1 MVRRQ
6 RMRLVCN
13 VLLNHQLGTNRKSFL
28 IYKMVSEIQLM
39 SNEKRIYLISTISN
53 YIISSMRQR
62 ARERIAQ
69 FLFRVFNRLF
79 TQLNIIINWY
89 LFSSVF
95 DLTNHINFTEIH
107 HVEIS
112 SWSTDQRTKTWC
124 TLIFLI
130 AVIYIV
136 QLYWQDICICS
147 LQGSYTHVGICSRF
161 SSFFL
166 FLSSLTKKSLSRS
179 RCLRVINNDNWK
191 LLPKKN
197 ILASLLFFCSWT
209 HI

>member
-1 MVRRQ
+1 MK
-6 RMRLVCN
+6 N
-13 VLLNHQLGTNRKSFL
+13 NWSFL
-28 IYKMVSEIQLM
+28 SIHNTSIKYFNGLKSKNNNNNTKYIFCE
-39 SNEKRIYLISTISN
+39 STH
-53 YIISSMRQR
+53 
-62 ARERIAQ
+62 
-69 FLFRVFNRLF
+69 FNRLF